1 MVYYRYTWIHDII
14 HTIPM
19 LYHDALLL
27 LIIAQSFNYSQVH
40 EKQTAYVVA
49 MLYNTRPSNTYE
61 VERTMTMKLYNTD
74 LNALGIQPKT
84 MR

>member
-1 MVYYRYTWIHDII
+1 MALKAMISRQYTW
-14 HTIPM
+14 
-19 LYHDALLL
+19 
-27 LIIAQSFNYSQVH
+27 
-40 EKQTAYVVA
+40 
-49 MLYNTRPSNTYE
+49 PSNTCE